1 MAVDEL
7 LVAAVQEVWSIPAPG
22 PSNILAD
29 PRFKALAERLR
40 QQCGCGRVSFALSN
54 ALRSL
59 GLPCA
64 APPGSKPSRED
75 PEAIAA
81 GLQRAFSATT
91 TRRRHLCPLD
101 LADDLPV
108 LSFGLARIG
117 SFSVEQ
123 LEGLFDTE
131 RLGRAYPGRSVDF
144 ARLAQMQWL
153 VIEEEVEIAPRPEA
167 RAMPIFFQRMAQDF
181 GAFDPLARR
190 YPAVVEEALF
200 CLLLAPW
207 EAWGTM
213 TLVDWRGFHLP
224 WVYTI
229 DTDLAIQ
236 PAVPPDAA
244 SLTFEPTIYHGQDGE
259 EIEDEQPSILQL
271 DEDDLQG
278 LAQGLTETWGKLETA
293 RVTDL
298 FTTPIEH
305 FMVRA
310 YASTGIDE
318 VLAHMTVLEAALGE
332 EADHDRKL
340 RPKSERDL
348 SATERMAR
356 KVAGV
361 LDDPSAAQAY
371 RELFRV
377 RSLFVH
383 GRAGLSAISTDQRI
397 MARRLARRVAN
408 ALLDCA
414 SASVTARSE
423 LLTQLL
429 APHPRRRSPSSVWA
443 GF

>member
-1 MAVDEL
+1 M
-7 LVAAVQEVWSIPAPG
+7 
-22 PSNILAD
+22 
-29 PRFKALAERLR
+29 AERLR

-54 ALRSL
+54 ALRNL

-64 APPGSKPSRED
+64 ERPGAQPSREN

-81 GLQRAFSATT
+81 DLQRAFSATT

-108 LSFGLARIG
+108 LSFGLVRIS
-117 SFSVEQ
+117 SFTAEQ

-131 RLGRAYPGRSVDF
+131 RLGRVYPGRSVDF
-144 ARLAQMQWL
+144 ARLAQVQWL
-153 VIEEEVEIAPRPEA
+153 VLEEEVAIDPRPEA
-167 RAMPIFFQRMAQDF
+167 RAIPIFFQRMDQDF

-190 YPAVVEEALF
+190 YPELVEEAVF

-213 TLVDWRGFHLP
+213 TPVDWRGFHLP
-224 WVYTI
+224 WVYTV

-236 PAVPPDAA
+236 PAAPPDAA

-259 EIEDEQPSILQL
+259 DIEDEQPSVLQL
-271 DEDDLQG
+271 DGDDLQG
-278 LAQGLTETWGKLETA
+278 LAEGLAEAWRKLETA
-293 RVTDL
+293 RITDL
-298 FTTPIEH
+298 FQTPIEH

-310 YASTGIDE
+310 HASTGIDE
-318 VLAHMTVLEAALGE
+318 LLAHMTVLEAALGE

-340 RPKSERDL
+340 RPKPQRNL

-356 KVAGV
+356 KVAG
-361 LDDPSAAQAY
+361 LLNDPAAAQAY
-371 RELFRV
+371 RDLFRI

-383 GRAGLSAISTDQRI
+383 GRAGLTTISTDQKI

-414 SASVTARSE
+414 SSSPPTRSV

-429 APHPRRRSPSSVWA
+429 AHHLPCQPHSSIWA
-443 GF
+443 RF